1 MPKIIEIPI
10 WKKCL
15 LTIQEASAYSNIGT
29 CKIRELA
36 NEKDCQFVL
45 YVGNKKLIKRE
56 PFEEFLKQSYS
67 L

>member
-15 LTIQEASAYSNIGT
+15 LTIQEASVYSTIGI
-29 CKIRELA
+29 CKVRELA